1 MRRLEQ
7 AGSRR
12 GKTEKSLGTDEKAL
26 ETSQKVLRTNRK
38 VFGDKADYR
47 QRIEVVL
54 RAPEQLKR
62 GKDHVRRHERQ
73 TEEDGGEGID
83 ERPVEY
89 WKQFPVVV
97 TGNRQG
103 ENRLTSPASPGAW
116 RRSHRPSGGRRRPRD
131 GRR

>member
-12 GKTEKSLGTDEKAL
+12 GKTEKSLGTDEKAF
-26 ETSQKVLRTNRK
+26 ETFQKVLWTNRK

-73 TEEDGGEGID
+73 TEEDAGEGGD
-83 ERPVEY
+83 TPSR
-89 WKQFPVVV
+89 VV
-97 TGNRQG
+97 TNELWPMRIG
-103 ENRLTSPASPGAW
+103 
-116 RRSHRPSGGRRRPRD
+116 PSSISSTEMD
-131 GRR
+131 F